1 MKEQTIDQ
9 SLTLNAELNH
19 EPTTEPA
26 IPTEAAKPKRRQQ
39 DRRPLREQ
47 FGFRLALQVLIIAA
61 FLGLWEV
68 ASDKGWVDPLLVG
81 SPSGIWH
88 AFWAYIQTDE
98 AWVALKSTGWAV
110 LLTFIIGSITGTIFG
125 LALGLFPTFG
135 AVVGPFLGPINSI
148 PRIALAPLFI
158 AWFGLT
164 TTSKVVLGVSV
175 VFFILAENARG
186 AVRAVDQD
194 ILTMSRV
201 VGIRRTALVWKIVLP
216 SVVPGMFAGLRL
228 AYTYALLGVVA
239 SEMIAAA
246 NGLGQ
251 EIVRY
256 ATSFQPDT
264 VFAILLIIMLV
275 TVLVNLA
282 FDLVEK
288 RLLAWQET

>member
-1 MKEQTIDQ
+1 MKEQTVDKTQPGVGQVNSAGPRREVSPIQ
-9 SLTLNAELNH
+9 GPRAQR
-19 EPTTEPA
+19 
-26 IPTEAAKPKRRQQ
+26 KPKERG
-39 DRRPLREQ
+39 PLREHVA
-47 FGFRLALQVLIIAA
+47 FRLTIQVLIVAA

-68 ASDKGWVDPLLVG
+68 ASNRGWVDPLFVG

-88 AFWAYIQTDE
+88 AFWDYLKTDE
-98 AWVALKSTGWAV
+98 AWIALKSTGWAV
-110 LLTFIIGSITGTIFG
+110 FLTFVIGSVAGTIFG
-125 LALGLFPTFG
+125 LALGLFPTLG
-135 AVVGPFLGPINSI
+135 AVVGPFLGPINSV

-201 VGIRRTALVWKIVLP
+201 LGIRGPALVWKIVLP
-216 SVVPGMFAGLRL
+216 SVVPTMFAGLRL

-256 ATSFQPDT
+256 ATSFQADT

-282 FDLVEK
+282 FDLIEK
-288 RLLAWQET
+288 RLLAWQDT